1 MKIGIMGG
9 TFDPVHYGHL
19 NAAKEVRNALSLDS
33 VLFIPTGN
41 PAHKKNKK
49 VTDATIRY
57 ALLEDAIAGEE
68 DFVLSDLELR
78 RDGATYAV
86 DTLRELHGI
95 YPEDT
100 EFYYI
105 IGADVVAELDTWKDY
120 QEDFTLCSFAAVCRP
135 GYSKATFFASVE
147 KMTGLGATIIP
158 VDISQWDVSSSEVR
172 EKVAKGESIAEF
184 VPKCVEQQILK
195 RGLYRL

>member
-57 ALLEDAIAGEE
+57 ALLEEAIAGEE

-78 RDGATYAV
+78 RDGAGIARH
-86 DTLRELHGI
+86 LSGRHGVLLYYWRRCGGGI
-95 YPEDT
+95 GYLERLSRG
-100 EFYYI
+100 FYFMRI
-105 IGADVVAELDTWKDY
+105 
-120 QEDFTLCSFAAVCRP
+120 CRCLP
-135 GYSKATFFASVE
+135 SGIF
-147 KMTGLGATIIP
+147 
-158 VDISQWDVSSSEVR
+158 
-172 EKVAKGESIAEF
+172 
-184 VPKCVEQQILK
+184 
-195 RGLYRL
+195 